1 MCKTLVARQLLGGNK
16 DAGAVGE
23 TALE

>member
-1 MCKTLVARQLLGGNK
+1 MHKRLVARQLLGGNK

>member
-1 MCKTLVARQLLGGNK
+1 MYKRLVARQLLGGNK